1 MNDYQVNYDF
11 FFKQVSNDYS
21 AKRSKWT
28 KKKQTI
34 KRKQTQTEKRCFVL
48 NEDHRI

>member
-28 KKKQTI
+28 KKNRLLRESKH
-34 KRKQTQTEKRCFVL
+34 KPKKDVL
-48 NEDHRI
+48 S

>member
-28 KKKQTI
+28 KKNRLFRESKH
-34 KRKQTQTEKRCFVL
+34 KPKKDVL
-48 NEDHRI
+48 S